1 MFAEDNEVASEADN
15 LQILSRIVSVFSR
28 TVKNRLMSSGLN
40 VTIKHLW
47 PHSNIPKV
55 RVKKQKE
62 TYFLQILHLIHYQ

>member
-55 RVKKQKE
+55 
-62 TYFLQILHLIHYQ
+62 